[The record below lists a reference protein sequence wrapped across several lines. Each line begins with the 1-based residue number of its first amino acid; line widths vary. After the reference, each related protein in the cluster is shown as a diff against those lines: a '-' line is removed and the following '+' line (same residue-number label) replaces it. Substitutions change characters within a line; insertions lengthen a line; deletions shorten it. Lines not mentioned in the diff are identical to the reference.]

1 MYIFHGIKEI
11 INKFDFFLIDLWG
24 VLHDGDNLYPKAF
37 EALQKINEAGKKVV
51 FVSNAPR
58 KNEIVLK
65 KLNDYKIPSNYYLK
79 VVTSGDVA
87 FDFFQKNPKGLGY
100 KYYYVGPEKDL
111 GLLEGLENYKM
122 EEDPKKADFIMAVG
136 FNNFGDA
143 FETKKDFLDNALL
156 NSLPMICVN
165 PDKFVVKQSGSTMLC
180 AGEMA
185 KYYEQKGGEVIYF
198 GKPYEGI
205 FEKAVKNFTN
215 FDKQKAIMIGDG
227 IETDVKGA
235 NKFGIK
241 SLFVLSG
248 IASKELKYVG
258 DDAKREDL
266 KTFVKKYE
274 VEPYAIIPS
283 FSW

>member
-1 MYIFHGIKEI
+1 MYIFNGINEI
-11 INKFDFFLIDLWG
+11 IDKFDFFLVDLWG
-24 VLHDGDNLYPKAF
+24 VLHDGDSLYPKAF
-37 EALQKINEAGKKVV
+37 EALEKINKAGKQVV

-58 KNEIVLK
+58 KNNIVLG
-65 KLNDYKIPSNYYLK
+65 KLDSYKIPKKYYLK
-79 VVTSGDVA
+79 VVTSGDIA
-87 FDFFQKNPKGLGY
+87 LDFFQKASNEIGY
-100 KYYYVGPEKDL
+100 NYYYIGPEKDSS
-111 GLLEGLENYKM
+111 LLHELDRYKM
-122 EEDPKKADFIMAVG
+122 EKDPKKADFVMAVG
-136 FNNFGDA
+136 FDNFGDR
-143 FETKKDFLDNALL
+143 FEAKKEYLDNALY
-156 NSLPMICVN
+156 NNLPMVCVN
-165 PDKFVVKQSGSTMLC
+165 PDKLVVKQNGSTMLC

-205 FEKAVKNFTN
+205 FEKAVKNFKN
-215 FDKQKAIMIGDG
+215 FDKQKTIMIGDG

-248 IASKELKYVG
+248 IAAKELNYTGVT
-258 DDAKREDL
+258 AKREDL
-266 KTFVKKYE
+266 KSFVKKYE